1 MHPLLALAVAA
12 SCAGHELTNQRRDA
26 ESVRRADSAWTV
38 AYVHGDTAFMRCLLT
53 PDFTNYTLTGTY
65 DRDGELA
72 KAART
77 GDPAKPVPP
86 LPHID
91 VQLHGASAVATW
103 IANGRRG
110 IDVYAF
116 VDGRWRA
123 YLAADVKLV
132 QQP

>member
-1 MHPLLALAVAA
+1 
-12 SCAGHELTNQRRDA
+12 
-26 ESVRRADSAWTV
+26 
-38 AYVHGDTAFMRCLLT
+38 
-53 PDFTNYTLTGTY
+53 
-65 DRDGELA
+65 
-72 KAART
+72 
-77 GDPAKPVPP
+77 
-86 LPHID
+86 